1 MAVSDSS
8 CLLDTNILLRLAKR
22 DSPEFSSIRE
32 ALRLLDRENN
42 RLCYTSQNLVEFW
55 NVSTRPVEKNDHG
68 LSIKV
73 ADQAARHIENAFQ
86 LLPDA
91 EQIHAEW
98 RRLVIVYAVSGVQVH
113 DARLVAAMKVHG
125 IPHLL
130 TLNDRDFIRHREVV
144 ALHPGQVAGRR

>member
-8 CLLDTNILLRLAKR
+8 CLLDTNILLRLTKR

-32 ALRLLDRENN
+32 ALRTLDRGNN

-55 NVSTRPVEKNDHG
+55 NVSTRPVDKNGHG
-68 LSIKV
+68 LSV
-73 ADQAARHIENAFQ
+73 REAEQAAQHIENAFH

-98 RRLVIVYAVSGVQVH
+98 RRLVMAYAVSGVQVH

-125 IPHLL
+125 GQHLL
-130 TLNDRDFIRHREVV
+130 TLNDRDFICCKEVV
-144 ALHPGQVAGRR
+144 ALHPGHVVGQR